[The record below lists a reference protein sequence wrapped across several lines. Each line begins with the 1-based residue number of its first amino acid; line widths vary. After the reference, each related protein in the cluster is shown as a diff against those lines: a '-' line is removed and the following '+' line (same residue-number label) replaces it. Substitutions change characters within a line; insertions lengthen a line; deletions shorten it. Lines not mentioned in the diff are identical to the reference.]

1 MYESFV
7 INTFK
12 KANFTVRFQEFCLTA
27 FKEGIKSKSAHDLL
41 AENDELLRQ
50 PALINDLK
58 DEIVNL
64 KIREDSLLKFCGP
77 LDRVVVMC
85 RLIKSELKWQ
95 KEYTGTI
102 RLWLVNVMQR
112 APELS

>member
-12 KANFTVRFQEFCLTA
+12 KANFTERFQLFCLAA

-58 DEIVNL
+58 EEIQNL
-64 KIREDSLLKFCGP
+64 NIREDSLLKFCGP

-85 RLIKSELKWQ
+85 RLMK
-95 KEYTGTI
+95 
-102 RLWLVNVMQR
+102 
-112 APELS
+112 